1 MNGKLNIILDIDNTL
16 LEYMV
21 KDAPWKELPEE
32 EKKKYDFYQGFVL
45 RPELWDFMAW
55 MKKLAKTVNLWT
67 LSDRDYANWVKEIIE
82 ERMGEGFITHVW
94 CDEDDEQAQ
103 AHANPAKKIQKNLNW
118 IWDQGIFKPCD
129 TILIDDYEI
138 NIKNEANYRNG
149 IQIRKFALWS
159 RVTKRDPFGPYK
171 DMSKDRALLDVVDE
185 IKKID
190 QSKLCS
196 NPDSRPIEKAVL
208 RVSVPGGRRRRRK
221 LTQRASRR
229 SGTTRRSGGGRS

>member
-1 MNGKLNIILDIDNTL
+1 MQGKLNIILDIDNTL

-21 KDAPWKELPEE
+21 KDAPWKDLPEA

-45 RPELWDFMAW
+45 RPELWDFFAW

-82 ERMGEGFITHVW
+82 EKMGEGFITNVW
-94 CDEDDEQAQ
+94 CDEDDALAKE
-103 AHANPAKKIQKNLNW
+103 HANPAKKIQKNLNW
-118 IWDQGIFKPCD
+118 LWDQGIFKPCD
-129 TILIDDYEI
+129 TILIDDYEA

-159 RVTKRDPFGPYK
+159 RVTKSDPFGPYR

-190 QSKLCS
+190 QSKLCEG
-196 NPDSRPIEKAVL
+196 DSRPIEKAVL
-208 RVSVPGGRRRRRK
+208 RVSVPGGRRRRTRK
-221 LTQRASRR
+221 LKPCVRR
-229 SGTTRRSGGGRS
+229 RCGTARKSGGGRS